1 MDDVPLL
8 LIAELFIFVSII
20 DDLTYALLQIFAVRL
35 RPLELQ
41 VWACF
46 AFNVCHILGGIG
58 NEVQDRRAEEH
69 YSTTGILYMAE
80 RSGRSGRGLHTIRR

>member
-8 LIAELFIFVSII
+8 LIAELFIFVGMI
-20 DDLTYALLQIFAVRL
+20 DDLSYALLQIFAVRL

-46 AFNVCHILGGIG
+46 AFNVCHTFGGVG
-58 NEVQDRRAEEH
+58 NE
-69 YSTTGILYMAE
+69 
-80 RSGRSGRGLHTIRR
+80 IRD